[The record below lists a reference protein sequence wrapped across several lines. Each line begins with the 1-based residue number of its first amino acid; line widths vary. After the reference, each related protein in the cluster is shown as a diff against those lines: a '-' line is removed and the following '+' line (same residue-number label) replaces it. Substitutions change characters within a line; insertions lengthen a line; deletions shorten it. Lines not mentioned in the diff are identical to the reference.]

1 MHSIRFELLALQ
13 KELKVVYWYI
23 LFKKLVMGS
32 NVEQNPGITYFMNA
46 YSIPQICPK
55 SRYHHRKYTDF
66 AIGLT

>member
-1 MHSIRFELLALQ
+1 MYSVRFDFALQ
-13 KELKVVYWYI
+13 RELEVVYLDI
-23 LFKKLVMGS
+23 LVLKLLTGS